1 MEPPNENHFMLCEHC
16 TLFSPEKI
24 TRVGQ
29 YFSDIKEESNA
40 KSLHDFFN
48 SLLQQNISVLAKVY
62 SSLQTQNKEKLAKFL
77 RDNNFDEEK
86 LNDLI
91 ELKGDTESKKETS
104 LVRRLFK
111 GASQSYGEA
120 CRFNGRYR
128 PEDID
133 MESMCAASKR
143 LSMVRSRSPTINE
156 INQKLEEAATVIDDT
171 QSTPVALDAEKQN
184 GQHE

>member
-24 TRVGQ
+24 TRAGN
-29 YFSDIKEESNA
+29 YFRDIKEESSA
-40 KSLHDFFN
+40 QSLHDFFN
-48 SLLQQNISVLAKVY
+48 NLLNQNVIVLAKVY

-91 ELKGDTESKKETS
+91 ELKGDHESKDETA
-104 LVRRLFK
+104 LVRKLFK
-111 GASQSYGEA
+111 GASQSYGDA
-120 CRFNGRYR
+120 CRYNGRYR

-143 LSMVRSRSPTINE
+143 LSMSRSRSPTINE
-156 INQKLEEAATVIDDT
+156 INQKTEEAATVIEDT
-171 QSTPVALDAEKQN
+171 QPTPVTLDVKKQN